1 MPAREDLL
9 ARTFVAVADTLVAD
23 FDIVDF
29 LTILTVRCVELF
41 DLAAAGLMLS
51 DANDGVRV
59 AASSNERMQLLELF
73 ELQYDEGPCLDCFR
87 TGEVVWCDDLAEPG
101 AEARWPR
108 FVPEARSAGYASVY
122 ALPMRLRQ
130 QVIGS
135 LNLLGRAP
143 SAIDAPGVVEAQ
155 ALADVATIGIL
166 QHRAADEQRLLT
178 RQLQYAL
185 QSRILVEQAKGIL
198 AEYGSVDMDQAFT
211 VLRRYARDHNER
223 LVDVADALVERT
235 LSAPAVFHCFRPG

>member
-1 MPAREDLL
+1 MATREDLL

-29 LTILTVRCVELF
+29 LTVLTVRCVELF
-41 DLAAAGLMLS
+41 DLAASGLMLS
-51 DANDGVRV
+51 DTADGVRV

-87 TGEVVWCDDLAEPG
+87 SGAPVRCDDLD
-101 AEARWPR
+101 EASERWPR

-122 ALPMRLRQ
+122 ALPMRLRNH
-130 QVIGS
+130 VIGS
-135 LNLLGRAP
+135 LNLLGRVPA
-143 SAIDAPGVVEAQ
+143 ALDTDALSEAQ

-166 QHRAADEQRLLT
+166 QHRAASEQRLLSQ
-178 RQLQYAL
+178 QLQYAL

-198 AEYGSVDMDQAFT
+198 AEYANVDMDQAFS
-211 VLRRYARDHNER
+211 VLRRYARDRNER
-223 LVDVADALVERT
+223 LVEVADALVERR
-235 LSAPAVFHCFRPG
+235 LSAPAVFHDDRRA

>member
-1 MPAREDLL
+1 VAAREDLL
-9 ARTFVAVADTLVAD
+9 ARTFVTVADTLVAD

-29 LTILTVRCVELF
+29 LTVLTIRCVELF

-51 DANDGVRV
+51 DATDGVRV

-87 TGEVVWCDDLAEPG
+87 SAAPVRCDDLDEAE
-101 AEARWPR
+101 ERWPR

-122 ALPMRLRQ
+122 ALPMRLRH

-135 LNLLGRAP
+135 LNLLGHAP
-143 SAIDAPGVVEAQ
+143 AALDADAMSEAQ

-166 QHRAADEQRLLT
+166 QHRAASEQRLLSQ
-178 RQLQYAL
+178 QLQYAL
-185 QSRILVEQAKGIL
+185 QSRVLVEQAKGIL
-198 AEYGSVDMDQAFT
+198 AEYGNVDMDQAFS
-211 VLRRYARDHNER
+211 VLRSYARDRNER
-223 LVDVADALVERT
+223 LVDVADALVERR
-235 LSAPAVFHCFRPG
+235 LAAPAAFHGFRPT

>member
-1 MPAREDLL
+1 VPAREDLL

-29 LTILTVRCVELF
+29 LTVLTVRCVELF

-51 DANDGVRV
+51 DATDGVRV

-87 TGEVVWCDDLAEPG
+87 TGAVVWCDDLADPD

-130 QVIGS
+130 HVIGS
-135 LNLLGRAP
+135 LNLLGRTP
-143 SAIDAPGVVEAQ
+143 SAIDAPGMVEAQ

-178 RQLQYAL
+178 QQLQYAL

-211 VLRRYARDHNER
+211 VLRRYARDRNER

-235 LSAPAVFHCFRPG
+235 LSAPAVFHGFRPT

>member
-1 MPAREDLL
+1 MAEREDLL
-9 ARTFVAVADTLVAD
+9 ARTFVTVADTLVAD

-29 LTILTVRCVELF
+29 LTVLTVSCVDLF

-51 DANDGVRV
+51 DATDGVRV

-87 TGEVVWCDDLAEPG
+87 SGALVCCDDLD
-101 AEARWPR
+101 EAGERWPR

-122 ALPMRLRQ
+122 ALPMRLRN

-135 LNLLGRAP
+135 LNLLGRVPA
-143 SAIDAPGVVEAQ
+143 ALDADAMSEAQ

-166 QHRAADEQRLLT
+166 QHRAASEQRLLSQ
-178 RQLQYAL
+178 QLQYAL

-198 AEYGSVDMDQAFT
+198 AEHGNVDMDQAFS

-223 LVDVADALVERT
+223 LVDVADALVERQ
-235 LSAPAVFHCFRPG
+235 LSAPVVFGGSRPT